1 MKYFFGLLV
10 LCLILF
16 VEINLIMNLIEQRY
30 QIGPK
35 YNNIIQFSIHKENS
49 DIFFD
54 IDIDKSTIC
63 GLSIE
68 KGIGN
73 NFDILKEENDIPL
86 ENVINILKSEY
97 GELPGGSFAAHRASG
112 N

>member
-35 YNNIIQFSIHKENS
+35 YNNIIKIESIDN
-49 DIFFD
+49 
-54 IDIDKSTIC
+54 STII
-63 GLSIE
+63 GYYNGKKVKLKIIE
-68 KGIGN
+68 
-73 NFDILKEENDIPL
+73 
-86 ENVINILKSEY
+86 
-97 GELPGGSFAAHRASG
+97 
-112 N
+112 